1 MTSFKQATTIMPSD
15 LNNTAATTRRAILP
29 WIVLVIFAA
38 ALSRLLPHPWNFTPI
53 GAMALFGGAYLGD
66 RKLALIVTLAAL
78 WLSDLLLNN
87 LIYSAYFDG
96 FAFSYPDAFWTYG
109 AFALVVLLGHWL
121 LSKRRSALR
130 IAGCSVTAST
140 LFFVVSNFGVW
151 ASGQLYP
158 QTWQGLVACYTAA
171 LPFYGNNL
179 IGDLFYCTLLF
190 GGFALAG
197 RHWSRLAAV

>member
-1 MTSFKQATTIMPSD
+1 MIAMSSNINNSITTE
-15 LNNTAATTRRAILP
+15 ARRSIIP
-29 WIVLVIFAA
+29 WIALVILVA

-87 LIYSAYFDG
+87 FVYGAYFDG
-96 FAFSYPDAFWTYG
+96 FVFTYPDAFWTYA
-109 AFALVVLLGHWL
+109 AFALVVLLGHAV
-121 LSKRRSALR
+121 LSNQRTVTR
-130 IAGCSVTAST
+130 IAGCSVASST
-140 LFFVVSNFGVW
+140 LFFLLSNFGVW

-158 QTWQGLVACYTAA
+158 QTWQGLVACYTAG

-179 IGDLFYCTLLF
+179 LGDLFYCTLLF
-190 GGFALAG
+190 GGFALAC
-197 RHWSRLAAV
+197 RRWHKLQAV